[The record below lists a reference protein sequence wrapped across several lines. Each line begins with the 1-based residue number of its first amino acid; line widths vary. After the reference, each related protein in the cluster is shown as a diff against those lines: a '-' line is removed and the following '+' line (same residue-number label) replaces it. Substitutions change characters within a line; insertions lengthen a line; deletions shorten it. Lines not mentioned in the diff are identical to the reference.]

1 MDWTWTGSFSNSYAV
16 FEIIEATSADGGR
29 PRHEPRVATND
40 TTGNLDS
47 TAFATDGGNSVLL
60 VGVLQEDPTLEDP
73 SSVSDAAGSYTKVGS
88 SINIDSTHRI
98 MCYARRERFGG
109 RGP

>member
-1 MDWTWTGSFSNSYAV
+1 M
-16 FEIIEATSADGGR
+16 
-29 PRHEPRVATND
+29 ATND

-88 SINIDSTHRI
+88 SINIDSTHRHHVLRA
-98 MCYARRERFGG
+98 ARTL
-109 RGP
+109 RGTRTLNVTFADAPTGSQPG